1 MVQGVAAIEAIEAV
15 AFVRILNPG
24 GVLGTLLIVGDSL
37 LSQLE
42 SGIMLYNF
50 IIPCNSYL
58 QFAWFHRKNWDTL
71 IAEQSVFL
79 SHASTLL

>member
-1 MVQGVAAIEAIEAV
+1 MALLMVQGVAAIEAIEAV

-58 QFAWFHRKNWDTL
+58 QFA
-71 IAEQSVFL
+71 
-79 SHASTLL
+79 